1 MERSEIN
8 YSKLLYKSGDNKY
21 LTLID
26 LDRFSFY
33 FKLINGDI
41 SINAIKLSIK
51 EFENEIDSLKK
62 RKQKKSRTKK
72 NKGDILRNANALYN
86 GLNIIANAFGK

>member
-51 EFENEIDSLKK
+51 EFENEIDSLKNESK
-62 RKQKKSRTKK
+62 KKAVQKKIKEIS
-72 NKGDILRNANALYN
+72 
-86 GLNIIANAFGK
+86 

>member
-1 MERSEIN
+1 MEELITIMPKK
-8 YSKLLYKSGDNKY
+8 YSKLLKTWEEVKSTTLNCCTNQVIINI

-51 EFENEIDSLKK
+51 EFKNEIDSLRK

-72 NKGDILRNANALYN
+72 IK
-86 GLNIIANAFGK
+86 KMS

>member
-41 SINAIKLSIK
+41 SINTIKLSIK

-62 RKQKKSRTKK
+62 QKQKKSRTKK

-86 GLNIIANAFGK
+86 GLNIIANAFEK